1 MSPDDHKALLRRY
14 VDQLNQRN
22 LTILDEL
29 VAEDV
34 RIRSLQR
41 TEQTEAHTLTG
52 RAAYRDGIVQRLG
65 AFPDY
70 HVTILEM
77 IAEADQ
83 VMLYWRNRGTHSGVY
98 RGIVPSGKLIEEM
111 AISIY
116 RIRDGRIVE
125 VRGFNDTYDFWR
137 QLERLP
143 DLAVE

>member
-1 MSPDDHKALLRRY
+1 VLPHYDNKALLRRY

-22 LTILDEL
+22 LAILDEL
-29 VAEDV
+29 VADDV

-41 TEQTEAHTLTG
+41 LEQTEAHTLTG
-52 RAAYRDGIVQRLG
+52 RGAYRAGIVQRIT

-98 RGIVPSGKLIEEM
+98 RGIPPTGKVIEEM

-116 RIRDGRIVE
+116 RISDGRIVE
-125 VRGFNDTYDFWR
+125 VRGFNDTYDFWH
-137 QLERLP
+137 QLELLP
-143 DLAVE
+143 DVSV